1 MSASSDYDTSR
12 WAESNKPAAEPPFI
26 ASSRNVIDI
35 NDSNNAQYQ
44 GGQITFDLNALT
56 SNEDY
61 LDWGSSYVTV
71 PVSFAVVAADA
82 IFSTASTSDIFFMA
96 LKGSN
101 FSIVNSINVNCSNQN
116 VVSNQMLSNI
126 PIEYKFLTSFNSNDT
141 DILAKTIGFWKNSST
156 SFMFDT
162 VVGEVNNWISP
173 SYYYPYPTG
182 GGQATAIVAT
192 SPLTSQT
199 GKYVGFNNVGF
210 YRKCYSMAVS
220 VNDLSAIPTFTN
232 AAGVGTS
239 MKLTQTNFQ
248 QTTTTNTSSFTLW
261 LQLPM
266 RYMHD
271 LFMKM
276 PLCRGALWQM
286 TISTHLA
293 PCSVSVTQAL
303 INTDLTIGQVAS
315 ATASNT
321 YGFTPFMIGPIVTG
335 TGALGNLGVCGPS
348 IAKGAIAAEL
358 ITYTASINAGPCVM
372 HCVTYKLSPKFA
384 LQYAAHPRKE
394 IVYTDFIRYA
404 PSGAQNQVPNATI
417 NVNVTPGQ
425 SKVRG
430 LLIVPTL
437 AQPAATAG
445 TQLPALQSPF
455 TSAGATVAPFSFC
468 NNLNIMV
475 GGKTIW
481 KKPIIYTYD
490 DFLREQFGINGPN
503 GNDLDGLR
511 TGLISEYDF
520 LHGYG
525 FQYINLERK
534 IGESDS
540 MPVSVDVTFLN
551 GTAFPMSYNF
561 FLFYEKRFIID
572 LTTGKMLV

>member
-61 LDWGSSYVTV
+61 LDWGSSYVTI
-71 PVSFAVVAADA
+71 PVLFSVTAVDA
-82 IFSTASTSDIFFMA
+82 IFTGNPSDVFFMA

-101 FSIVNSINVNCSNQN
+101 FSIINSINVNCSNQN
-116 VVSNQMLSNI
+116 VISNQLLSNI

-141 DILAKTIGFWKNSST
+141 DVLSKSIGFWKNSST

-162 VVGEVNNWISP
+162 AIGEVNNWISP
-173 SYYYPYPTG
+173 SYVYPYPTAG
-182 GGQATAIVAT
+182 GHAT
-192 SPLTSQT
+192 SVPVIAPLTSST
-199 GKYVGFNNVGF
+199 SYYVGFNNVGF
-210 YRKCYSMAVS
+210 YRKCYSMAISSLDPAAVAS
-220 VNDLSAIPTFTN
+220 YGNSTGVVNACK
-232 AAGVGTS
+232 A
-239 MKLTQTNFQ
+239 TQTNYQ
-248 QTTTTNTSSFTLW
+248 ATAATGTSSSFTLW

-293 PCSVSVTQAL
+293 PCSVAVTQ
-303 INTDLTIGQVAS
+303 IISSTDLIPSTVTGIVA
-315 ATASNT
+315 TNT
-321 YGFTPFMIGPIVTG
+321 YGFTPFMVGPIVSG
-335 TGALGNLGVCGPS
+335 TNPTDVGVCGPG
-348 IAKGAIAAEL
+348 ILKGAEAAEV

-394 IVYTDFIRYA
+394 IIYTDFIRYA
-404 PSGAQNQVPNATI
+404 PSGAQNQVPNATV

-437 AQPAATAG
+437 AQPSTPA
-445 TQLPALQSPF
+445 TQLSALQSPY

-468 NNLNIMV
+468 NNLNVMV

-481 KKPIIYTYD
+481 QKPIIYTYD

-520 LHGYG
+520 MHGYG
-525 FQYINLERK
+525 FQFINLERK